1 VKTLLRN
8 DLLSYPAVRFSQ
20 PSVKACIYT
29 LIELKAFQ
37 KWVEVGDGVQ
47 NSEDLSALLACDR
60 VLLSMT
66 GFLR

>member
-1 VKTLLRN
+1 VKPLLRS
-8 DLLSYPAVRFSQ
+8 DLLSYPAIRFSQ

-37 KWVEVGDGVQ
+37 KWVEAGDGVR

-66 GFLR
+66 AFLR